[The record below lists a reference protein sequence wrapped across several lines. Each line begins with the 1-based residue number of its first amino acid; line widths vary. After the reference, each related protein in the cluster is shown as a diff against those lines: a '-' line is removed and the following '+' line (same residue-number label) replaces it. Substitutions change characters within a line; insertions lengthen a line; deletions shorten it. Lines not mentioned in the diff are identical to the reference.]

1 MSSIESLFKSF
12 IIMLV
17 CLFSSVMITQFILMP
32 AELVRTELVKT
43 GISDAPPEWGG
54 MGISDFTLSLGYFL
68 TYFLD
73 FYAVGQ
79 FVWTSVRRQ
88 RYDVYGN
95 PVVEEGL

>member
-17 CLFSSVMITQFILMP
+17 CLFSSIAITQFILMP
-32 AELVRTELVKT
+32 AELVRIEFIKT
-43 GISDAPPEWGG
+43 SIADASPEWGG

-68 TYFLD
+68 TYFID

-79 FVWTSVRRQ
+79 FIWTAVRRQ
-88 RYDVYGN
+88 KYDVYGN
-95 PVVEEGL
+95 VIGEEG